1 MADLPKLAH
10 GEPNWD
16 TKVND
21 LIDKFNLEVKKGDV
35 SSDPVDV
42 TISNGWTKA
51 DGGSY
56 VKAFPLA
63 NGTTLKAMQLNI
75 QNSSVQG
82 GVNFGSIV
90 TVPNEFGTAIAR
102 PVGSTTSVEVD
113 GHFQG
118 FYEWSF
124 ADFNHLGGHY
134 VPNDGQG
141 GPFNITLRATIL
153 YF

>member
-35 SSDPVDV
+35 SSDPVDI

-51 DGGSY
+51 EGDSY
-56 VKAFPLA
+56 VKEFPLA
-63 NGTTLKAMQLNI
+63 NGSTLKAMQLNI
-75 QNSSVQG
+75 KNDSVQG
-82 GVNFGSIV
+82 GANFNSIV
-90 TVPNEFGTAIAR
+90 TVPNEFGTAISR
-102 PVGSTTSVEVD
+102 PVGSTTSVEVN
-113 GHFQG
+113 GHYQG
-118 FYEWSF
+118 YFEWSF
-124 ADFNHLGGHY
+124 ANFSQLGGNY
-134 VPNDGQG
+134 VPIDGSA
-141 GPFNITLRATIL
+141 GPFSITLRATIL